1 MDFIRRSLLLQLTV
15 PVVALLIA
23 SLIFIGFYIPS
34 AITETATK
42 QAIDSSLQTINS
54 FKTIRKYYTD
64 NVIKKA
70 LASGTIK
77 PAIHHQDQQNTIP
90 LPATMIHDLSALM
103 KGKGMQLK
111 IYSAFPFPNRQH
123 NQLDDFQQQS
133 WETLNK
139 NPQEPF
145 IKSEDNNDRQTVR
158 VAIADTMVAQG
169 CVNCHNSHPDT
180 PKNDWK
186 LGDVRGVLEVS
197 VDIQEI
203 IDHGQITAFKI
214 VAILAIILITIVLLM
229 VFKFRCINTRLKN
242 FGESLKLS
250 AQGDLTTNADESGV
264 DEISVVCQQY
274 NELVS
279 ATKGTVTAITE
290 SSENLL
296 TEAQELHSASEAS
309 NQNVIQQKQETEQVA
324 SAMGQMSIAIQE
336 VARSISNSTEAIQH
350 ADKEA
355 QNGSIIVS
363 ETINSINALAQEV
376 NNAVTVIEKLEQDS
390 NQIGT
395 VLDVIGG
402 IAEQTNLLA
411 LNAAIEAAR
420 AGEQG
425 RGFAVVADEVR
436 TLAGRTQQATS
447 EIQSMIEKLQ
457 AGVKSAVVV
466 MNKSGTYTEDS
477 VSKAT
482 SAGEMLNEITNTV
495 TTINEMSSL
504 IASSAE
510 EQSVVATEVS
520 NNVSRINQGAEHS
533 MNVTQKATVAS
544 EKVEQLAVDLQN
556 LSHKFKC

>member
-15 PVVALLIA
+15 PVIALLVA

-34 AITETATK
+34 AITETATE
-42 QAIDSSLQTINS
+42 QAINSSLQTINT

-64 NVIKKA
+64 NVVKKV
-70 LASGTIK
+70 LVSGIIK
-77 PAIHHQDQQNTIP
+77 PVIAHRGQKNTIP
-90 LPATMIHDLSALM
+90 LPATMIHDLSDLM
-103 KGKGMQLK
+103 KGTGEELK

-123 NQLDDFQQQS
+123 QQLDSFQQQS
-133 WETLNK
+133 WEALNK
-139 NPQEPF
+139 NPKNPF
-145 IKSEDNNDRQTVR
+145 IKSEVQNNHKIVR
-158 VAIADTMVAQG
+158 VAIADIMTEQS

-197 VDIQEI
+197 IDIEKI
-203 IDHGQITAFKI
+203 IEEGQLTAFKI
-214 VAILAIILITIVLLM
+214 IAILFAILISIVILITLK
-229 VFKFRCINTRLKN
+229 FKGINKRLKN
-242 FGESLKLS
+242 IGETLTNA
-250 AQGDLTTNADESGV
+250 AQGDLTSTADSSGI
-264 DEISVVCQQY
+264 DEISIVCQQY
-274 NELVS
+274 NVLVDS
-279 ATKGTVTAITE
+279 TKETIVAITQTA
-290 SSENLL
+290 ENLL
-296 TEAQELHSASEAS
+296 SETQELHSASEAS
-309 NQNVIQQKQETEQVA
+309 NQNVSEQKQETEQVA
-324 SAMGQMSIAIQE
+324 SAMGQMSSAIQE
-336 VARSISNSTEAIQH
+336 VAVSINNSSEAIQH
-350 ADKEA
+350 ADEEA
-355 QNGSIIVS
+355 QSGSQIVS
-363 ETINSINALAQEV
+363 EAISSINALSQEV
-376 NNAVTVIEKLEQDS
+376 SNAVLVIEQLEQDS

-457 AGVKSAVVV
+457 TGVKSAVIV

-477 VSKAT
+477 VGKAT
-482 SAGEMLNEITNTV
+482 SAGEKLNDITNTI

-510 EQSVVATEVS
+510 QQSVVASEIS
-520 NNVSRINQGAEHS
+520 NNVTRINQGAEHS
-533 MNVTQKATVAS
+533 INVTKKTALAS
-544 EKVEQLAVDLQN
+544 EKVEKLAIELQN
-556 LSHKFKC
+556 LAHKFKC